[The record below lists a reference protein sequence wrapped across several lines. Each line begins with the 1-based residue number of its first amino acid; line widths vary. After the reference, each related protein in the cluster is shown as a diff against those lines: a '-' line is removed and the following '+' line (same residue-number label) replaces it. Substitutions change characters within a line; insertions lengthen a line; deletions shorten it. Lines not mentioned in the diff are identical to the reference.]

1 MSTSQG
7 SPTWLKADRVARLE
21 VLETQILARPAEVY
35 AEVLALWPGLS
46 AAVPSPASPA
56 PDSCPEPSELAAQ
69 ATALQLLSRCAVLLG
84 EDGAAANHAETG
96 RRLAHDLGL
105 RSLEAR
111 CLEVLGVV
119 RGRQGDVKQSAW
131 LLRRSLHLLHALGDT
146 PGQGRLL
153 GRAGNLLERLEEYPQ
168 ALLFYRAGLAQLP
181 AAHPVTAAVQV
192 GLARTLHQLGEYAE
206 SQELAAQAL
215 AVCQEGGLPQLEA
228 QVQLQQALT
237 QLALGE
243 LDASRRHAEQAQA
256 LAAPLDHTVPGAAAW
271 VLGEAALARGD
282 LAQAREGLGRAEEL
296 AHTPPLLAR
305 VRGSQSRLYEQ
316 LGDPAQALR
325 CLREQRELEQQ
336 HRTRLAEHR
345 GRLLN
350 EQIEF
355 EVLRRTAVQG
365 TALPGHEPVVR
376 TAPALHEA
384 QVPQAEAGRLAS
396 FDQLTGLA
404 DHTFFWGRT
413 RQALQH
419 LVPGRS
425 LGLIVADI
433 DHLKVIN
440 DRFGYAVGDLLIT
453 ELARRL
459 REAVRPGDLVGRLS
473 GDRFVVL
480 LSDLARPG
488 DLAMVA
494 ERLLQSLRESC
505 DFGTELLVP
514 TVSLGCAVAPQDGG
528 SAEVLQ
534 QHAELALFQ
543 AKMRGRNMAVVFTG
557 DMSTAEQERRQL
569 SQDLRRAVRQGQ
581 LQLHYQ
587 AQFELPGQRLSG
599 FEALVRW
606 PHPERGMIPP
616 DRFIALAEESG
627 LILKLG
633 RWVLNE
639 ASRQARAWALSERGL
654 TMAVNVSA
662 LQFEQPDFVAGVR
675 ACLEQ
680 HGLPPHTLVLELTE
694 SMVHRDPRLARQTL
708 LELQALGVQVAMDDF
723 GTGYSSLS
731 MLKSLPFGLLKI
743 DREFLRDLSADS
755 EQFAA
760 SQQFIEVMVR
770 LAHNLS
776 MRVVAEGVETAEQY
790 DLLCGMG
797 CDEAQGY
804 WLARP
809 LPPEEAAALLP
820 GDGDPGPERQV
831 G

>member
-1 MSTSQG
+1 MSTSQANT
-7 SPTWLKADRVARLE
+7 TWPPAELSARLE
-21 VLETQILARPAEVY
+21 ALQARVLARPAEAY
-35 AEVLALWPGLS
+35 AELQTLLS
-46 AAVPSPASPA
+46 AVRAEERSR
-56 PDSCPEPSELAAQ
+56 
-69 ATALQLLSRCAVLLG
+69 ATFIENDLLG
-84 EDGAAANHAETG
+84 EGTVLDLLSSCALLLGDEGGAAQYAEAG
-96 RRLAHDLGL
+96 YRLAREQGL
-105 RSLEAR
+105 PSLEAC
-111 CLEVLGVV
+111 CLEVRGLVC
-119 RGRQGDVKQSAW
+119 GRQGDVEQAARLMRRSLQLLLDTGDDAGRGR
-131 LLRRSLHLLHALGDT
+131 LLRRVG
-146 PGQGRLL
+146 GG
-153 GRAGNLLERLEEYPQ
+153 LEWLEAYPQ
-168 ALLFYRAGLAQLP
+168 ALTLYRESLNLLPPGSPGAAAVEAGLARVLFRLG
-181 AAHPVTAAVQV
+181 HTEESRQV
-192 GLARTLHQLGEYAE
+192 
-206 SQELAAQAL
+206 AAQAL
-215 AVCQEGGLPQLEA
+215 AYCQAQHLTHVEG
-228 QVQLQQALT
+228 QVQLQQALNCLT
-237 QLALGE
+237 LGQLA
-243 LDASRRHAEQAQA
+243 ASHEHAGQAQA
-256 LAAPLDHTVPGAAAW
+256 LAQATDDGALQGAAAW
-271 VLGEAALARGD
+271 VQGETALARGD
-282 LAQAREGLGRAEEL
+282 LVGAAQALECGEKWARHLGRSD
-296 AHTPPLLAR
+296 LLAQ
-305 VRGSQSRLYEQ
+305 VRESQSRLHEQ
-316 LGDPAQALR
+316 RGEAAQALS
-325 CLREQRELEQQ
+325 CLREQRRLEQA
-336 HRTRLAEHR
+336 HRAQRAEQR

-350 EQIEF
+350 EHIQF
-355 EVLRRTAVQG
+355 EVLRCTAVQG
-365 TALPGHEPVVR
+365 REPVR
-376 TAPALHEA
+376 PGRAAPAPHEA
-384 QVPQAEAGRLAS
+384 QVPQPEAGRLAS

-425 LGLIVADI
+425 LGLVVADI
-433 DHLKVIN
+433 DHFRAIN
-440 DRFGYAVGDLLIT
+440 DRFGQAAGDRLLA

-459 REAVRPGDLVGRLS
+459 PEAVRPGDLVGRLS
-473 GDRFVVL
+473 GDRFAVL
-480 LSDLARPG
+480 LSDLAHPG
-488 DLAMVA
+488 DLALVA

-505 DFGTELLVP
+505 EFGAELLVP

-569 SQDLRRAVRQGQ
+569 TQDLRRAVRQGQ

-587 AQFELPGQRLSG
+587 AQFELSGQRLSG

-616 DRFIALAEESG
+616 DRFIALAEESR
-627 LILKLG
+627 LILELG

-743 DREFLRDLSADS
+743 DREFLRDLCADC

-770 LAHNLS
+770 LAHNLN

-790 DLLCGMG
+790 ALLCGMG

>member
-105 RSLEAR
+105 RSLEAH

-119 RGRQGDVKQSAW
+119 RGRQGDVKQAAW
-131 LLRRSLHLLHALGDT
+131 LLRRSLYLLHALGDT

-153 GRAGNLLERLEEYPQ
+153 GRVGGLLERLEEYPQ
-168 ALLFYRAGLAQLP
+168 ALLFYRAGLERLP

-215 AVCQEGGLPQLEA
+215 AGCQEGGLPQLEA

-296 AHTPPLLAR
+296 ANTPPLLAR

-336 HRTRLAEHR
+336 HRARLAEQR
-345 GRLLN
+345 AGLLT
-350 EQIEF
+350 EQIRY
-355 EVLRRTAVQG
+355 EVLRREAELQRERRNERARAAS
-365 TALPGHEPVVR
+365 ALRETRVELSR
-376 TAPALHEA
+376 
-384 QVPQAEAGRLAS
+384 QAS
-396 FDQLTGLA
+396 HDQLTGLA
-404 DHTFFWGRT
+404 NRSFFYTRA
-413 RQALQH
+413 RQALD
-419 LVPGRS
+419 LLAPGRS

-473 GDRFVVL
+473 GDEFVML
-480 LSDLARPG
+480 LSDLASPG
-488 DLAMVA
+488 DLRLVA
-494 ERLLQSLRESC
+494 ERLLQQLREPC
-505 DFGTELLVP
+505 VCGTELVVP
-514 TVSLGCAVAPQDGG
+514 TVSLGYVVAPQDGG
-528 SAEVLQ
+528 DVELLQ
-534 QHAELALFQ
+534 KRADLALFQ
-543 AKMRGRNMAVVFTG
+543 AKAQGRNMAVAFAG
-557 DMSTAEQERRQL
+557 DMSAEEQERRQL
-569 SQDLRRAVRQGQ
+569 RQDLRRAVRQGQ

>member
-1 MSTSQG
+1 MT
-7 SPTWLKADRVARLE
+7 RLAE
-21 VLETQILARPAEVY
+21 LEAHLLARPAEVY
-35 AEVLALWPGLS
+35 AEVQTLLTDLRAAKHVPGLLS
-46 AAVPSPASPA
+46 EQDA
-56 PDSCPEPSELAAQ
+56 PSEAAALHVLSACALLLGDEAAAAQ
-69 ATALQLLSRCAVLLG
+69 YAEAGCQLARELELP
-84 EDGAAANHAETG
+84 
-96 RRLAHDLGL
+96 
-105 RSLEAR
+105 SLEAC
-111 CLEVLGVV
+111 CLEVRGLVH
-119 RGRQGDVKQSAW
+119 GRQGDLEQAAR
-131 LLRRSLHLLHALGDT
+131 LLRQSLHLLLDTGDDA
-146 PGQGRLL
+146 GRGRLL
-153 GRAGNLLERLEEYPQ
+153 RRVGGGLEWLEAYPQ
-168 ALLFYRAGLAQLP
+168 ALTLYRESLSLLPPGSPGAAAVQAGLARVLF
-181 AAHPVTAAVQV
+181 
-192 GLARTLHQLGEYAE
+192 QLGQTEE
-206 SQELAAQAL
+206 STQVAAQAL
-215 AVCQEGGLPQLEA
+215 THCQAQHLTRTEGR
-228 QVQLQQALT
+228 VQLQQALNC
-237 QLALGE
+237 LALGQ
-243 LDASRRHAEQAQA
+243 LAASHEHAGQAQA
-256 LAAPLDHTVPGAAAW
+256 LAQATDDRDMEGEAAW
-271 VLGEAALARGD
+271 VQAETALARGD
-282 LAQAREGLGRAEEL
+282 LDGAGQALERGEGWARQLGR
-296 AHTPPLLAR
+296 HDLLAR
-305 VRGSQSRLYEQ
+305 VRESQSRLHERR
-316 LGDPAQALR
+316 GEPVQALS
-325 CLREQRELEQQ
+325 CLREQQQLEKA

-440 DRFGYAVGDLLIT
+440 ARFGQAAGDRLLAEI
-453 ELARRL
+453 ARRL

-587 AQFELPGQRLSG
+587 AQFELPGRRLSG